1 MRRRAPQNFSYQ
13 QCAAWSAWR
22 SVFRPALL
30 AGGLAACCFASP
42 IFRATAQ
49 FPLSSP
55 ETSPKVETPV
65 PEASPEI
72 EVPVPETSPGVQTP
86 VTEPTATRIQ
96 MRPLRVLKGYEFVVD
111 SLAFSPDGS
120 KLVSGGGKN
129 EPFLKVWSVATGE
142 ELRSLRAQQTAIKA
156 IAISPNG
163 SILATAGQDADVNIW
178 SPQALDNRLRRYLEQ
193 DLTVM
198 ALAITPDSKFLVS
211 GALDGI
217 WLWTLNP
224 NRPFYQL
231 LGYGTPVY
239 AMAIAPNGYTLAT
252 GHSDG
257 RVRFWNLR
265 QGLISAEFR
274 PHTEG
279 ITGVALT
286 PDGKKLITASLDRT
300 LKIWDLQTGA
310 LLHELKGHTQ
320 IIRSIAL
327 SPNGEIVASASND
340 GVRLWSVSTGSLLAK
355 PYQDDPDWVQSIA
368 FSPDGRILAA
378 GRYNGTIALW
388 QVN

>member
-1 MRRRAPQNFSYQ
+1 
-13 QCAAWSAWR
+13 
-22 SVFRPALL
+22 V
-30 AGGLAACCFASP
+30 
-42 IFRATAQ
+42 
-49 FPLSSP
+49 P
-55 ETSPKVETPV
+55 EIEITSPA
-65 PEASPEI
+65 ASPEV
-72 EVPVPETSPGVQTP
+72 EAP
-86 VTEPTATRIQ
+86 ATRPTIQ
-96 MRPLRVLKGYEFVVD
+96 VRPLRVLKGYEFVID

-142 ELRSLRAQQTAIKA
+142 ELQKLRAQQTAIKA
-156 IAISPNG
+156 IAISPN
-163 SILATAGQDADVNIW
+163 SRILATAGQDADVNIW
-178 SPQALDNRLRRYLEQ
+178 DLQSPDSRIRRYLEQ

-198 ALAITPDSKFLVS
+198 ALAITPDSKFLIS

-239 AMAIAPNGYTLAT
+239 ALAIAPNGYTIAT

-265 QGLISAEFR
+265 RGSISGEFR
-274 PHTEG
+274 PHTDG
-279 ITGVALT
+279 ITGVAFT
-286 PDGKKLITASLDRT
+286 PDGKKLVTSSQDRT
-300 LKIWDLQTGA
+300 IKIWNLETGA

-320 IIRSIAL
+320 GIRSIAL
-327 SPNGEIVASASND
+327 SPNGEVVASASND
-340 GVRLWSVSTGSLLAK
+340 GVRLWSISTGRLVAK
-355 PYQDDPDWVQSIA
+355 PYQDDPDWVQSLA

-378 GRYNGTIALW
+378 GKFNGTIALW
-388 QVN
+388 QVD

>member
-1 MRRRAPQNFSYQ
+1 
-13 QCAAWSAWR
+13 
-22 SVFRPALL
+22 V
-30 AGGLAACCFASP
+30 
-42 IFRATAQ
+42 
-49 FPLSSP
+49 
-55 ETSPKVETPV
+55 
-65 PEASPEI
+65 
-72 EVPVPETSPGVQTP
+72 
-86 VTEPTATRIQ
+86 
-96 MRPLRVLKGYEFVVD
+96 RPLRVLKGYEFVVD
-111 SLAFSPDGS
+111 SLAFSPDSS

-142 ELRSLRAQQTAIKA
+142 ELRSLRAQATAIKA

-178 SPQALDNRLRRYLEQ
+178 DLQTLDNRIRRYLEQ

-239 AMAIAPNGYTLAT
+239 ALAIAPNGYTLAT

-257 RVRFWNLR
+257 KVRFWNLR
-265 QGLISAEFR
+265 QGLIASEFR

-279 ITGVALT
+279 ISGLAFT
-286 PDGKKLITASLDRT
+286 PDGKKLVTASLDRT
-300 LKIWDLQTGA
+300 IKIWNLETGA
-310 LLHELKGHTQ
+310 LLHELKGHVRE
-320 IIRSIAL
+320 IRSIAL
-327 SPNGEIVASASND
+327 SPNGEIIASVSND
-340 GVRLWSVSTGSLLAK
+340 GIRLWSTSSGRLVAK
-355 PYQDDPDWVQSIA
+355 PYQDDPDWVQSVA

-378 GRYNGTIALW
+378 GRFNGTIALW
-388 QVN
+388 EVN